1 MKHLISFYPP
11 GVPPGSAAGASCPT
25 AVRRIYCSR
34 IRYFCIGQNRK
45 TDLHG
50 FHCVTVMRFRSPDRN
65 LRKKPSNARPVPDYC
80 RSVQGHSQFL
90 EKYSGSNLLCR
101 SEQGFPQFLEKYS
114 GSNLL
119 CRSEQGFSQFLEK
132 FSSCSPSF
140 LSRTMP
146 TDHGLMKSS
155 RGFPLRS
162 FMRFISVV
170 PVIFMTSISRFTI
183 QRMCS

>member
-11 GVPPGSAAGASCPT
+11 GVPPGPAAGASCPT

-50 FHCVTVMRFRSPDRN
+50 FHCVTVMRSRSPDRN

-90 EKYSGSNLLCR
+90 EKYSGSNL
-101 SEQGFPQFLEKYS
+101 F
-114 GSNLL
+114 

>member
-101 SEQGFPQFLEKYS
+101 SEQGF
-114 GSNLL
+114 
-119 CRSEQGFSQFLEK
+119 SQFLEK